1 MDDFLSSE
9 DQIKI
14 WAALSDA
21 FLDTEVDYNSIAR
34 QVYEYP
40 ITILEHMFFT
50 EVTPVCAANAFAVI
64 PTVWAAFDEEWLA
77 EEITKNLS
85 KKHTVFS
92 RFIERIKLKFFR
104 KYFAEEWQEIASAIK
119 AEQIRRRT

>member
-1 MDDFLSSE
+1 MDNFLSPD

-21 FLDTEVDYNSIAR
+21 FLDTEVNYNGIAR
-34 QVYEYP
+34 QVCDYP
-40 ITILEHMFFT
+40 ITILEYMFFA
-50 EVTPVCAANAFAVI
+50 EVTPVCAANAFSVI

-85 KKHTVFS
+85 KKHTKFS
-92 RFIERIKLKFFR
+92 KFVEQIKQKFFR

-119 AEQIRRRT
+119 AERIRKSP